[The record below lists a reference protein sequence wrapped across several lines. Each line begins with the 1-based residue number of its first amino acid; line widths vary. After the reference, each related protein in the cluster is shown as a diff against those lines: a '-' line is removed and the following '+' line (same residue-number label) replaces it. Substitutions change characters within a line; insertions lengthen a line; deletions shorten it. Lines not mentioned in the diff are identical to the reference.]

1 MSSDEQR
8 AIERLK
14 EGEKLIRRA
23 EKALTEIKVAQGL
36 ADEHASVLA
45 ALRIYI
51 KGDPG
56 KSLEELLTAA
66 GDLRS
71 KPSLDDVLGERGA
84 QPKESRSFDDVLSQK
99 PKKRSLDDLLS
110 PDPKPE

>member
-1 MSSDEQR
+1 MSADRER

-45 ALRIYI
+45 ALRIYL

-56 KSLEELLTAA
+56 KSLEDLLTAA
-66 GDLRS
+66 GDLGTTTSLEGLLDEKGAQKGKRT
-71 KPSLDDVLGERGA
+71 LDDVLAEKRKK
-84 QPKESRSFDDVLSQK
+84 PTLDDVLSPK
-99 PKKRSLDDLLS
+99 PKS
-110 PDPKPE
+110 E